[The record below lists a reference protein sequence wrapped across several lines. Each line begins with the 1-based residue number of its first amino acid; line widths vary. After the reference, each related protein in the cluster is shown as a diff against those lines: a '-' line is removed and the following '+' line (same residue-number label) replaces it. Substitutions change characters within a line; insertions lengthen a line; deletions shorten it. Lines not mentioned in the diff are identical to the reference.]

1 MSHLTLTLHRRG
13 LIALGLAAAV
23 GSLSLTPLPVL
34 AFEGDS
40 KNSLNLDKSGIA
52 IRGYDPVAYFTAGK
66 PTLGD
71 AKFSATQ
78 DGATYH
84 FASAANRDAFL
95 KEPAKYAPA
104 FGGFCAMGASL
115 EKKFDGDPGL
125 WKIVDGKLYLNVSA
139 DAQKA
144 WEKDVPGNISKADR
158 NWPAIKDK
166 APKDL

>member
-1 MSHLTLTLHRRG
+1 MSHFTRMLDRRS
-13 LIALGLAAAV
+13 LIALSAAAAIS
-23 GSLSLTPLPVL
+23 SLSITALPVM

-40 KNSLNLDKSGIA
+40 KSAYNLDKSGIA

-71 AKFSATQ
+71 AKFSASQ
-78 DGATYH
+78 DGATYY
-84 FASAANRDAFL
+84 FATAANRDAFL

-115 EKKFDGDPGL
+115 EKKFDGDPSL
-125 WKIVDGKLYLNVSA
+125 WKVVDGKLYLNVSP

-144 WEKDVPGNISKADR
+144 WEKDVPGNISKGNR
-158 NWPAIKDK
+158 NWSAIKDK